1 MAITRKPLHETGSQ
15 KGNFNWNSKTEINS
29 LLGIQHTH
37 ASNFN
42 NFQSVLQFHRFT
54 KAANNIFENFF
65 AKMTNER
72 NVHSKVDA
80 VGY

>member
-1 MAITRKPLHETGSQ
+1 MKLVLRRQILIGSQ
-15 KGNFNWNSKTEINS
+15 KQKSTNS

-37 ASNFN
+37 DSNFN

-54 KAANNIFENFF
+54 KAANIFENFF
-65 AKMTNER
+65 AKMTNAG